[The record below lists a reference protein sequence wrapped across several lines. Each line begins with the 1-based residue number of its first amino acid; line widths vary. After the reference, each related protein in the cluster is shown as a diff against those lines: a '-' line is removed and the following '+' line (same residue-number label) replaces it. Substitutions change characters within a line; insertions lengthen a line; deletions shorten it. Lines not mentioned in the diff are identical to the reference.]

1 MNKTEYITN
10 LETKVDNLNAEIGRL
25 EAQLNENVS
34 NLNQLINRLV
44 NKTIDYSHE
53 NESCVEGTVDFL
65 HDVIGNLRTKEWILT
80 HFSRDFSLVV
90 NFTVAGGGDADS
102 VYHINADDLTDFIKT
117 YIDQS
122 DIEVKLSHY
131 DISED
136 V

>member
-10 LETKVDNLNAEIGRL
+10 LEAKVDNLNAEIGRL

-44 NKTIDYSHE
+44 NKTIDYSYE

-65 HDVIGNLRTKEWILT
+65 HEVIGNLRTKEWILT

-90 NFTVAGGGDADS
+90 NFTVAGGDADS
-102 VYHINADDLTDFIKT
+102 VYQINADDLTDFIKT